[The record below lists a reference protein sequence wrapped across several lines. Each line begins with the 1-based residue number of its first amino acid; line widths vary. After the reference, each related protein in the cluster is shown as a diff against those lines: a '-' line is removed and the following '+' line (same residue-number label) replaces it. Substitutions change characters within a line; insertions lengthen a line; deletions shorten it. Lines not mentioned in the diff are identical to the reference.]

1 MTDIAVVA
9 SGYVIGSLPL
19 TFLLVRWRGVDL
31 RRTGSGNVGAANVLR
46 TCGAATA
53 VVAVCVDVAKGAA
66 AVLVAQVAGGSST
79 PVLAGGAAI
88 AGHIFP
94 VWLGFR
100 GGKGVATAAGV
111 FSVLAPLAAAV
122 AGVVFCAVVFSTRY
136 VSAGSMAGAGTLVT
150 AVIVLGAPTPVVVGA
165 VAAALMV
172 LYGHRGNLGRL
183 YAGTERRIWDRS

>member
-46 TCGAATA
+46 TSGAATA

-111 FSVLAPLAAAV
+111 FSVLAPLAVAA
-122 AGVVFCAVVFSTRY
+122 AGVVFCAVVLSTRY